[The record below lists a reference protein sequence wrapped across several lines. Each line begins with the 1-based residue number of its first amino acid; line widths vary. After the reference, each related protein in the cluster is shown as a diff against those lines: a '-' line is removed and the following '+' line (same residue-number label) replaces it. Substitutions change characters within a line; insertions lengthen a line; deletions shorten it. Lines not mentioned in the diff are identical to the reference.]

1 MCDVKEVRG
10 HTTMVW
16 YVPSMCI
23 VASGSSTVVI
33 WLHQHPFH
41 FLAQSQNEVN
51 EHKGI
56 SK

>member
-33 WLHQHPFH
+33 WLHHPFH